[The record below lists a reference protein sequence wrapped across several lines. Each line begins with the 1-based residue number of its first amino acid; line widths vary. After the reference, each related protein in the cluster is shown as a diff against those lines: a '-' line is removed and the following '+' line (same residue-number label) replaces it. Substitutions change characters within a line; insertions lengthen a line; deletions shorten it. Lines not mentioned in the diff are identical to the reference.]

1 MIGIAKAVFIICV
14 TYIAFRTQSMNFLW
28 LFALLLFDWEP

>member
-14 TYIAFRTQSMNFLW
+14 TYIACRMQNMYFLG
-28 LFALLLFDWEP
+28 LLALVLLDWES